1 MEQVDIIAE
10 STLAKK
16 FMPQKPQDV
25 SQFRQIVPLTTYED
39 YAPSLNNQ
47 DESVLA
53 LKPYCWARTSG
64 RGGSPKWIPYS
75 EKAVDIMIRY
85 GIAEIIVA
93 CTERKGEV
101 NIRKGMR
108 LLYNVPPAPYMS
120 GFMAHL
126 VSSAF
131 GARDVLPYEKY
142 EKAEFETRIREGFRL
157 AMING
162 VDLLGSITSVLI
174 RMGERFAE
182 SSGQTKFNRQMLNPK
197 ILRRFCLAFL
207 RAKKAGRGILPKDLW
222 PLKGLMAFGMDTSIY
237 RKQLLHYWGKE
248 PLQIY
253 SSTESGNIAFQA
265 WNKKDL
271 TLVPASAFFEF
282 IPEDEWLK
290 NRENRTYQP
299 KTVLLNEVEAGK
311 CYEVIVTS
319 FYGMPF
325 LRYRVGDLI
334 KVTHLGD
341 DETGIKIPQMIFE
354 SRADD
359 LIDIGSFTRLD
370 EKTIWQAIVNTGMK
384 CEDWT
389 VRKEYEQDKA
399 ILHLYIE
406 MKEVVEAD
414 QLAKSVHQQLVS
426 INSDYR
432 DLESMLDIRP
442 LRVTLLPAGSF
453 QQYLEEQRKAGADL
467 AHLKP
472 SHMNASDKAI
482 QLLSSLVV
490 N

>member
-1 MEQVDIIAE
+1 
-10 STLAKK
+10 
-16 FMPQKPQDV
+16 
-25 SQFRQIVPLTTYED
+25 
-39 YAPSLNNQ
+39 
-47 DESVLA
+47 
-53 LKPYCWARTSG
+53 
-64 RGGSPKWIPYS
+64 
-75 EKAVDIMIRY
+75 
-85 GIAEIIVA
+85 
-93 CTERKGEV
+93 
-101 NIRKGMR
+101 
-108 LLYNVPPAPYMS
+108 
-120 GFMAHL
+120 
-126 VSSAF
+126 
-131 GARDVLPYEKY
+131 
-142 EKAEFETRIREGFRL
+142 
-157 AMING
+157 
-162 VDLLGSITSVLI
+162 
-174 RMGERFAE
+174 
-182 SSGQTKFNRQMLNPK
+182 MLNPK